1 MLGKTEGKR
10 RGGRQRMRWLDS
22 ISDLMDV
29 NLSKPQEIVKD
40 RGVWCATVHG
50 VTKGWIWQW
59 LNSSNFLDT
68 QRLSSQPYFLS
79 GTAQMKAFFS
89 HHQAWG
95 NSHVSS
101 SSITIGPEQTPKCP
115 TPLVTIRPEETPV
128 SPPSLECPHAPPLH
142 LWFQWRRDWI
152 WHWLQSIAALIILGI
167 PERASLS
174 RVAKPC

>member
-101 SSITIGPEQTPKCP
+101 IFDHHWPWANTQVSYTFSHHQAWGNTRVSSIFRVPPRTSTS
-115 TPLVTIRPEETPV
+115 PLVPVEERLNLT
-128 SPPSLECPHAPPLH
+128 LAAEYRCPDHS
-142 LWFQWRRDWI
+142 WNSWVCF
-152 WHWLQSIAALIILGI
+152 SF
-167 PERASLS
+167 
-174 RVAKPC
+174 